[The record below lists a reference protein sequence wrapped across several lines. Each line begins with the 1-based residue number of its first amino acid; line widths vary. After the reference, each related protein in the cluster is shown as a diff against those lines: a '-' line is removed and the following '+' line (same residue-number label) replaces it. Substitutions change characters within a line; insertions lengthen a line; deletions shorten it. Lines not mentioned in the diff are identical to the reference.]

1 LIASQKR
8 LGGLITQIQN
18 DMKKN
23 YSHPEIKVFQVSV
36 RDFLQT
42 SREKI
47 GIIRIGSQTDNSD
60 ARQSKNSMWDSF
72 EVDDEE

>member
-1 LIASQKR
+1 
-8 LGGLITQIQN
+8 
-18 DMKKN
+18 MKKN

-42 SREKI
+42 SRQKI
-47 GIIRIGSQTDNSD
+47 GSIGFDSQTFDNSD